1 MPKSNSPLIYVI
13 IATNIFLIMKKEN
26 FKKGEIIIYKTS
38 KNEVDLKVRLE
49 EETVW
54 LTLDQMAFLFGRD
67 KSVISRHIKNI
78 FQEKELNKKA
88 VVANFA
94 TTASD
99 GKVYQVDY
107 YSLDI
112 IISVGYRVK
121 SNNGVKFRIWATKTL
136 KNHLIKGYTVNEKRL
151 LEAREKFQELQTA
164 ISFLQEKSKKELLSG
179 QAGEILNLLSDYSK
193 TLTILEQYDKGQL
206 KESKGGKTKFVLKYD
221 DCLKIIA
228 ELKKE
233 LVMKKEAS
241 DLFGNERDGS
251 FEGIIKGLYQS
262 FGGKELYP
270 SIEDKASHLLYFIIK
285 DHPFSDGNKR
295 SAAFL
300 FVYLLDK
307 TNFLFKKSGERKIND
322 NALVAL
328 ALLVAESDPKEK
340 ETMVKIVKNLLVE

>member
-1 MPKSNSPLIYVI
+1 
-13 IATNIFLIMKKEN
+13 MKKEN

-38 KNEVDLKVRLE
+38 KNEVSLDVRLE

-54 LTLDQMAFLFGRD
+54 LNLNQLSILFDTD
-67 KSVISRHIKNI
+67 KSGISRHIKNI
-78 FQEKELNKKA
+78 YKDEELDKKA
-88 VVANFA
+88 TVAIFA
-94 TTASD
+94 TVQKEGGRIIKRD
-99 GKVYQVDY
+99 VEFYN
-107 YSLDI
+107 LDTI
-112 IISVGYRVK
+112 LSIGYRVNSK
-121 SNNGVKFRIWATKTL
+121 QATQFRIWATKTL
-136 KNHLIKGYTVNEKRL
+136 KDHLLKGYTINEKRL
-151 LEAREKFQELQTA
+151 LEAREKFQELQTT

-179 QAGEILNLLSDYSK
+179 QAGEILNLLSDYAK

-206 KESKGGKTKFVLKYD
+206 KESKGGKTKFVLEYGN
-221 DCLKIIA
+221 CLKIIA

-233 LVMKKEAS
+233 LIVKKEAG
-241 DLFGNERDGS
+241 DLFGQERGGS

-300 FVYLLDK
+300 FVYFLDK

-340 ETMVKIVKNLLVE
+340 DVMVKIVKNLLAE

>member
-1 MPKSNSPLIYVI
+1 
-13 IATNIFLIMKKEN
+13 MKKEN

-38 KNEVDLKVRLE
+38 KNEVDLKVRFE
-49 EETVW
+49 NETVW
-54 LTLDQMAFLFGRD
+54 LTQAEIAELFGKERT
-67 KSVISRHIKNI
+67 VITKHIKNI
-78 FQEKELNKKA
+78 FADKEINLKSNVQKMHI
-88 VVANFA
+88 AN
-94 TTASD
+94 SD
-99 GKVYQVDY
+99 KPVEF
-107 YSLDI
+107 YSLDVI
-112 IISVGYRVK
+112 LAVGYRTN
-121 SNNGVKFRIWATKTL
+121 SARAIHFRKWATSVL
-136 KNHLIKGYTVNEKRL
+136 KKYLLQGYTINEKRL
-151 LEAREKFQELQTA
+151 LEAREKFNELQTV
-164 ISFLQEKSKKELLSG
+164 ISFLREKSKKELLNG

-300 FVYLLDK
+300 FVYFLDK

-340 ETMVKIVKNLLVE
+340 DVMVKIIKNLISE

>member
-1 MPKSNSPLIYVI
+1 
-13 IATNIFLIMKKEN
+13 MKKEN

-38 KNEVDLKVRLE
+38 KNEVSLDVRLE

-54 LTLDQMAFLFGRD
+54 LTQNQIALLFGTQRPAIT
-67 KSVISRHIKNI
+67 KHLNNI
-78 FQEKELNKKA
+78 FKTGELNKNS
-88 VVANFA
+88 VSSILEH
-94 TTASD
+94 TASD
-99 GKVYQVDY
+99 GKIYKTQFY
-107 YSLDI
+107 NLDA
-112 IISVGYRVK
+112 IISIGYKVNSK
-121 SNNGVKFRIWATKTL
+121 QATQFRIWATKTL
-136 KNHLIKGYTVNEKRL
+136 KDHLLKGYTINEKRL
-151 LEAREKFQELQTA
+151 LEAWEKFQELQTA

-179 QAGEILNLLSDYSK
+179 QAGEILNLLSDYAK

-206 KESKGGKTKFVLKYD
+206 KESKGEKTKFVLKYD
-221 DCLKIIA
+221 DCLKIIV

-233 LVMKKEAS
+233 LVAKKEAG
-241 DLFGNERDGS
+241 DLFGQERRGS
-251 FEGIIKGLYQS
+251 FEGIIGGLYQS

-300 FVYLLDK
+300 FVYFLDK

-340 ETMVKIVKNLLVE
+340 ETMVKIIKNLISG

>member
-1 MPKSNSPLIYVI
+1 M
-13 IATNIFLIMKKEN
+13 
-26 FKKGEIIIYKTS
+26 
-38 KNEVDLKVRLE
+38 D
-49 EETVW
+49 
-54 LTLDQMAFLFGRD
+54 
-67 KSVISRHIKNI
+67 
-78 FQEKELNKKA
+78 KKA
-88 VVANFA
+88 TIAIFA
-94 TTASD
+94 TVQKEGERIIKRD
-99 GKVYQVDY
+99 VEFYN
-107 YSLDI
+107 LDTI
-112 IISVGYRVK
+112 LSVGYRVNSK
-121 SNNGVKFRIWATKTL
+121 QATQFRVWATKTL

-164 ISFLQEKSKKELLSG
+164 ISFLREKSKKELLSG

-262 FGGKELYP
+262 FGDKELYP

-300 FVYLLDK
+300 FVYFLDK

-340 ETMVKIVKNLLVE
+340 ETMVKIVKNLLAE

>member
-1 MPKSNSPLIYVI
+1 
-13 IATNIFLIMKKEN
+13 MKKEN

-38 KNEVDLKVRLE
+38 KNEVSLDVRLE

-54 LTLDQMAFLFGRD
+54 LNLNQLGILFDTD
-67 KSVISRHIKNI
+67 KSGISRHIKNI
-78 FQEKELNKKA
+78 YKDGELDKKA
-88 VVANFA
+88 TVAIFA
-94 TTASD
+94 TVQKE
-99 GKVYQVDY
+99 GKRIIKRDVEFYN
-107 YSLDI
+107 LDTI
-112 IISVGYRVK
+112 LSIGYRVNSK
-121 SNNGVKFRIWATKTL
+121 QATQFRIWATKTL

-179 QAGEILNLLSDYSK
+179 QAGKILNLLSDYAK

-233 LVMKKEAS
+233 LIVKKEAS

-340 ETMVKIVKNLLVE
+340 ETMIKIVKNLLAE

>member
-1 MPKSNSPLIYVI
+1 M
-13 IATNIFLIMKKEN
+13 
-26 FKKGEIIIYKTS
+26 
-38 KNEVDLKVRLE
+38 D
-49 EETVW
+49 
-54 LTLDQMAFLFGRD
+54 
-67 KSVISRHIKNI
+67 
-78 FQEKELNKKA
+78 KKA
-88 VVANFA
+88 TIAIFA
-94 TTASD
+94 TVQKEGERIIKRD
-99 GKVYQVDY
+99 VEFYN
-107 YSLDI
+107 LDTI
-112 IISVGYRVK
+112 LSVGYRVNSK
-121 SNNGVKFRIWATKTL
+121 QATQFRVWATKTL

-164 ISFLQEKSKKELLSG
+164 ISFLREKSKKELLSG

-262 FGGKELYP
+262 FGGKELYS

-300 FVYLLDK
+300 FVYFLDK
-307 TNFLFKKSGERKIND
+307 TNFIFKKSGERKIND

-340 ETMVKIVKNLLVE
+340 ETMVKIVKNLLAE

>member
-1 MPKSNSPLIYVI
+1 
-13 IATNIFLIMKKEN
+13 MKKEN

-38 KNEVDLKVRLE
+38 KNEVDLKVRFE
-49 EETVW
+49 NETVW
-54 LTLDQMAFLFGRD
+54 LTQAEIAELFGKDRT
-67 KSVISRHIKNI
+67 VITKHIKNI
-78 FQEKELNKKA
+78 FADKEINLKSNVQKMHI
-88 VVANFA
+88 AN
-94 TTASD
+94 SD
-99 GKVYQVDY
+99 KPVEF
-107 YSLDI
+107 YSLDVI
-112 IISVGYRVK
+112 LAVGYRTN
-121 SNNGVKFRIWATKTL
+121 SARAIHFRKWATSVL
-136 KNHLIKGYTVNEKRL
+136 KKYLLQGYTINEKRL
-151 LEAREKFQELQTA
+151 LEAREKFNELQTV
-164 ISFLQEKSKKELLSG
+164 ISFLREKSKKELLNG

-262 FGGKELYP
+262 FGGKELYS

-300 FVYLLDK
+300 FVYFLDK
-307 TNFLFKKSGERKIND
+307 TDFLFKKNGERKIND

-340 ETMVKIVKNLLVE
+340 DVMVKIIKNLISE

>member
-1 MPKSNSPLIYVI
+1 
-13 IATNIFLIMKKEN
+13 MKKEN

-38 KNEVDLKVRLE
+38 KNEVSLDVRLE

-54 LTLDQMAFLFGRD
+54 LNLNQLSILFDTD
-67 KSVISRHIKNI
+67 KSGISRHIKNI
-78 FQEKELNKKA
+78 YKDEELDKKA
-88 VVANFA
+88 TVAIFA
-94 TTASD
+94 TVQKEGGRIIKRD
-99 GKVYQVDY
+99 VEFYN
-107 YSLDI
+107 LDTI
-112 IISVGYRVK
+112 LSIGYRVNSK
-121 SNNGVKFRIWATKTL
+121 QATQFRIWATKTL
-136 KNHLIKGYTVNEKRL
+136 KDHLLKGYTINEKRL
-151 LEAREKFQELQTA
+151 LEAREKFQELQTT

-179 QAGEILNLLSDYSK
+179 QAGEILNLLSDYAK

-233 LVMKKEAS
+233 LIVKKEAG
-241 DLFGNERDGS
+241 DLFGQERGGS

-300 FVYLLDK
+300 FVYFLDK

-340 ETMVKIVKNLLVE
+340 DVMVKIVKNLLAE

>member
-1 MPKSNSPLIYVI
+1 
-13 IATNIFLIMKKEN
+13 MKKEN

-38 KNEVDLKVRLE
+38 KNEVDLKVRFE
-49 EETVW
+49 NETVW
-54 LTLDQMAFLFGRD
+54 LTQMEIAELFGKERT
-67 KSVISRHIKNI
+67 VITKHIKNI
-78 FQEKELNKKA
+78 FADKEINLKSNVQKMHI
-88 VVANFA
+88 AN
-94 TTASD
+94 SD
-99 GKVYQVDY
+99 KPVEF
-107 YSLDI
+107 YSLDVI
-112 IISVGYRVK
+112 LAVGYRTN
-121 SNNGVKFRIWATKTL
+121 SARAIHFRKWATSVL
-136 KNHLIKGYTVNEKRL
+136 KKYLLQGYTINEKRL
-151 LEAREKFQELQTA
+151 LEAREKFNELQTV
-164 ISFLQEKSKKELLSG
+164 ISFLREKSKKELLNG

-300 FVYLLDK
+300 FVYFLDK
-307 TNFLFKKSGERKIND
+307 TDFLFKKNGERKIND
-322 NALVAL
+322 NALVTL
-328 ALLVAESDPKEK
+328 ALLVAENDPKEK
-340 ETMVKIVKNLLVE
+340 DVMVKIIKNLISE

>member
-1 MPKSNSPLIYVI
+1 M
-13 IATNIFLIMKKEN
+13 
-26 FKKGEIIIYKTS
+26 
-38 KNEVDLKVRLE
+38 DVRLE

-54 LTLDQMAFLFGRD
+54 LSQAQISDLFGIER
-67 KSVISRHIKNI
+67 SVITKHLRNI
-78 FQEKELNKKA
+78 FKDEELHSDSVCA
-88 VVANFA
+88 IFA
-94 TTASD
+94 HTAAD
-99 GKVYQVDY
+99 GKDY
-107 YSLDI
+107 KIKSYNLDA
-112 IISVGYRVK
+112 IISVGYRVNSK
-121 SNNGVKFRIWATKTL
+121 QATQFRVWVTKTL
-136 KNHLIKGYTVNEKRL
+136 KNHLIKGYTINEKRL
-151 LEAREKFQELQTA
+151 LEAREKFQELQTD
-164 ISFLQEKSKKELLSG
+164 ISFLQEKSKYELLSG
-179 QAGEILNLLSDYSK
+179 QEQEILNLLSDYSK

-206 KESKGGKTKFVLKYD
+206 KESKGGKTKIVLEYD

-233 LVMKKEAS
+233 LVLKKEAS

-262 FGGKELYP
+262 FGDKELYP

-300 FVYLLDK
+300 FVYFLDK

-340 ETMVKIVKNLLVE
+340 ETMVKIVKNLLAE